1 MRYFFDVEDGAVVRD
16 EHGAEVQGAQAL
28 SLMAVETIADAMKKR
43 GSAFWNSP
51 SLTLTVRDADGLTLL
66 AIQVVGTLA
75 AAFPPV
81 SITEIR
87 MIETDRPRISGL
99 IPPE

>member
-51 SLTLTVRDADGLTLL
+51 SLTLTVRDGDGLTLL

-75 AAFPPV
+75 AAFPA
-81 SITEIR
+81 STAEARLEIH
-87 MIETDRPRISGL
+87 RPRISGL
-99 IPPE
+99 LPPE